1 MTLLANPAV
10 NTALIT
16 FLVVALGLLSAV
28 MLRLTASVTASGGE
42 LARLRQQVG
51 GAVKRNITLPGGA
64 GILPAWDQLHDPLP
78 DGSLPPLRVNEC
90 GEECVAEVVYWVH
103 GVEVSADAIRAAAIS
118 LAGGALTNA
127 ADLVAMLA
135 RCNVRAVAEVPQTA
149 VIEKFLLNVVLA
161 RRLVIVLGDWVSKSV
176 PHWVI
181 VYNASPNGVT
191 VSDPWGGRRYNIAW
205 PDFKRLYLGAVVE
218 VTSTPDL
225 ATTN

>member
-1 MTLLANPAV
+1 MIVLSNPAV
-10 NTALIT
+10 NAAIIA
-16 FLVVALGLLSAV
+16 FLVVLFGLLSAV
-28 MLRLTASVTASGGE
+28 TLRLTAAVSKAGGDVDRVRQHVNVTPAAFG
-42 LARLRQQVG
+42 
-51 GAVKRNITLPGGA
+51 VKAGGA

-78 DGSLPPLRVNEC
+78 DGSLPPLRANEC

-103 GVEVSADAIRAAAIS
+103 GVEVSADAIRVAAIS

-135 RCNVRAVAEVPQTA
+135 RCNVHAVAAVPQT
-149 VIEKFLLNVVLA
+149 VVVEKFLLNVVMG

-181 VYNASPNGVT
+181 VYNASTNGVT

-218 VTSTPDL
+218 VTSTPDP
-225 ATTN
+225 ATTD